1 MKLRLLFLLAAAAL
15 AASPAAGQTIK
26 SLGYNT
32 TNGNIVA
39 ATNVT
44 FTNSLGFATNARA
57 ATRTNLGATTVGN
70 SVFTATNG
78 AAAATAIG
86 LGWAALTNPQSSLY
100 SGTATQ
106 LLGYVAETNPSSPG
120 LTGFNVL
127 AYTNTN
133 TLVIPANLLIGEDA
147 VPAPRNPRNVTVN
160 GSVTIQYPYSSLTTI
175 YANNSITAT
184 DGSTYT
190 NTLVTYSSNAATFAT
205 NVSVAG
211 SLTTTGNATLNG
223 SGNLAPS
230 QTADSKSSLMT
241 RGLLYAAQTD
251 DASGD
256 LVFPGGFIMSGTGAL
271 AQAHLTAGNVALI
284 TTNTNTMAGAYFADS
299 FWTHKDF
306 SGSSVPSDK
315 VLDLALKG
323 IILRMETN
331 QNYVLRVA
339 IGVGTPTRT
348 PPPAGSDAL
357 SSRGW
362 GVNFF
367 YNGTNYV
374 YQPFWYTTNYNTG
387 TAVAISNMS
396 TAFSQW
402 TASVFTMRLR
412 QETNGDIKFWI
423 NNGLNSRL
431 GSTPSFQTNVV
442 WGASTFGG
450 RSLAIEAAAATNAAP
465 AAQVRIGYRVG
476 YLKYEQ

>member
-1 MKLRLLFLLAAAAL
+1 MKLRLLILLAAAL
-15 AASPAAGQTIK
+15 AAAPAAGQTIK

-44 FTNSLGFATNARA
+44 FTNSVGFATNARA
-57 ATRTNLGATTVGN
+57 ATRTNLGGTTVGN
-70 SVFTATNG
+70 AVFTATNA

-86 LGWAALTNPQSSLY
+86 LGAAN
-100 SGTATQ
+100 
-106 LLGYVAETNPSSPG
+106 
-120 LTGFNVL
+120 
-127 AYTNTN
+127 
-133 TLVIPANLLIGEDA
+133 D
-147 VPAPRNPRNVTVN
+147 VTF
-160 GSVTIQYPYSSLTTI
+160 GSVTASSIKDSSGTRALDLENFALTFGTN
-175 YANNSITAT
+175 YVLEWSAT
-184 DGSTYT
+184 EAQFNKPLTFFGT
-190 NTLVTYSSNAATFAT
+190 NTASTTRTNLGLGAT
-205 NVSVAG
+205 NNVTFSNVTASG
-211 SLTTTGNATLNG
+211 TLTATGNATLNG
-223 SGNLAPS
+223 VNNTMPNAT
-230 QTADSKSSLMT
+230 TADSASSLMT

-256 LVFPGGFIMSGTGAL
+256 LVFPGGFILSGTGAL

-323 IILRMETN
+323 VILRMETN

-339 IGVGTPTRT
+339 VGVGTPSRT

-402 TASVFTMRLR
+402 TSSVFTLRLR

-431 GSTPSFQTNVV
+431 GSTPSFQTNVA